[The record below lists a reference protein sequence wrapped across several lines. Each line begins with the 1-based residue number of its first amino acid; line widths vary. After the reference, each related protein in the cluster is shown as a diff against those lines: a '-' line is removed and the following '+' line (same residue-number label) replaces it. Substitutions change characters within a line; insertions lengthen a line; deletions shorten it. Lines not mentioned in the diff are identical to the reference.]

1 MPNVQLGQHALR
13 TEASNRRSSL
23 RAVDLDESPG
33 AKPVSEQLVAI
44 LRQQAV
50 RIIDLFRECAA
61 QFPDTMLRNS
71 LTPSILQQ
79 VGRRHRRPDHA

>member
-1 MPNVQLGQHALR
+1 MPNLQLGQHALR

-23 RAVDLDESPG
+23 RAVDLEESPG

-61 QFPDTMLRNS
+61 QFLS
-71 LTPSILQQ
+71 
-79 VGRRHRRPDHA
+79 RRGAFSDASCAIR

>member
-1 MPNVQLGQHALR
+1 MPNLQLGQHALR

-50 RIIDLFRECAA
+50 RIIDLFREVRRAILCRDAA
-61 QFPDTMLRNS
+61 QFADTFHPATGGMT
-71 LTPSILQQ
+71 TPT
-79 VGRRHRRPDHA
+79 A

>member
-1 MPNVQLGQHALR
+1 MPSNVQLGQHALR

-61 QFPDTMLRNS
+61 QFSDAMLRNS
-71 LTPSILQQ
+71 LTRCSAI
-79 VGRRHRRPDHA
+79 R

>member
-1 MPNVQLGQHALR
+1 MPNLQLGQHALR

-61 QFPDTMLRNS
+61 QFLS
-71 LTPSILQQ
+71 
-79 VGRRHRRPDHA
+79 RRCAIR

>member
-1 MPNVQLGQHALR
+1 MPSLQLGQHALR

-50 RIIDLFRECAA
+50 RIIDLFRECAV
-61 QFPDTMLRNS
+61 QFSDAILQS
-71 LTPSILQQ
+71 LTPHPLPGGTTTPM
-79 VGRRHRRPDHA
+79 V

>member
-1 MPNVQLGQHALR
+1 MPNIQLGQHALR

-61 QFPDTMLRNS
+61 QISDATLRNS
-71 LTPSILQQ
+71 LTPHPLPGGTTTQT
-79 VGRRHRRPDHA
+79 A

>member
-1 MPNVQLGQHALR
+1 MPNLQLGEHALR

-61 QFPDTMLRNS
+61 QFSDAMLQS
-71 LTPSILQQ
+71 LTPHPLP
-79 VGRRHRRPDHA
+79 GGTTTPTA